1 MLLLSSPGRM
11 SSNASVQAPF
21 GNELDSHQRN
31 ELWEYDRELNELGFP
46 SKLRRELVE
55 EYEAMLRAEETGP
68 TIDRI
73 G

>member
-1 MLLLSSPGRM
+1 M
-11 SSNASVQAPF
+11 SSHASVQAPF

-31 ELWEYDRELNELGFP
+31 KLWEYNRELQELGFP
-46 SKLRRELVE
+46 TKLRRELVE
-55 EYEAMLRAEETGP
+55 EYEAMLRAGETAP